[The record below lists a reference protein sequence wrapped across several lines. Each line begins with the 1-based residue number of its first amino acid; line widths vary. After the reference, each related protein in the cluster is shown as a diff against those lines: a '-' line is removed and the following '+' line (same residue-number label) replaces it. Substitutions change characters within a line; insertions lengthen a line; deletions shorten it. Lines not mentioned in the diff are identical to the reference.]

1 MLRVGFP
8 NYLNTLPFLYHL
20 SWGSLATLG
29 RTGKMNVI
37 ELVFD
42 VPSRLNEKLA
52 VGEIT
57 CGLCSSVFYA
67 KHYEDYIL
75 IPDISISAVGKVKS
89 VCLFHKVPLSELS
102 GKTIGITPET
112 ETSFAL
118 LRLVLEK
125 MKEVKPVYL
134 KLNHSSRGLS
144 KEEAQ
149 AFFETIDGYLAI
161 GNESLELL
169 YNGKFPFVTDLAE
182 VWLEETGYPFVFA
195 LLLVR
200 KEVLS
205 TYKKELRSLAENL
218 YLSRAKAL
226 AELSLIVKEYPS
238 SLDKTFL
245 LDYLHH
251 LEFDFS
257 GLKQRA
263 FLYFCQNLLDMGII
277 SKIPIL
283 KFVHF

>member
-20 SWGSLATLG
+20 P
-29 RTGKMNVI
+29 KMNGI
-37 ELVFD
+37 ELVLD
-42 VPSRLNEKLA
+42 VPSQLNEKLA
-52 VGEIT
+52 VGEIN

-67 KHYEDYIL
+67 KHFEDYIL

-125 MKEVKPVYL
+125 MKELKPVYL
-134 KLNHSSRGLS
+134 KLNHSSRSLS

-161 GNESLELL
+161 GNEALELL
-169 YNGKFPFVTDLAE
+169 YNEKFPFVTDLAE

-205 TYKKELRSLAENL
+205 VYKKELRILAENL

-226 AELSLIVKEYPS
+226 ADLSLIVKEYS
-238 SLDKTFL
+238 SLLDKTFL

-263 FLYFCQNLLDMGII
+263 FLHFCQNLFDMGII

>member
-1 MLRVGFP
+1 MFRVGFP

-20 SWGSLATLG
+20 S
-29 RTGKMNVI
+29 KMNGI

-52 VGEIT
+52 VGEIN

-67 KHYEDYIL
+67 KHFEDYIL

-125 MKEVKPVYL
+125 MKGVKPVYL

-161 GNESLELL
+161 GNEALELL
-169 YNGKFPFVTDLAE
+169 YSGKFPYVTDLAE
-182 VWLEETGYPFVFA
+182 VWLEETGYPLVFA

-200 KEVLS
+200 KEVVSL
-205 TYKKELRSLAENL
+205 YKKELRILAENL

-226 AELSLIVKEYPS
+226 ADLSLIVKEHSS

-263 FLYFCQNLLDMGII
+263 FLYFCQNLFDMGII

>member
-20 SWGSLATLG
+20 P
-29 RTGKMNVI
+29 KMNEI

-42 VPSRLNEKLA
+42 VPSRLNEKLG
-52 VGEIT
+52 VGEVD

-67 KHYEDYIL
+67 KHYEEYIL

-102 GKTIGITPET
+102 DKTIGITPET

-134 KLNHSSRGLS
+134 KLNHSFQSLS
-144 KEEAQ
+144 SEEGQ
-149 AFFETIDGYLAI
+149 ALFETIDGYLAI
-161 GNESLELL
+161 GNEALELL
-169 YNGKFPFVTDLAE
+169 CTDKFPYVTDLAE

-205 TYKKELRSLAENL
+205 VYKKELRILAENL

-226 AELSLIVKEYPS
+226 ADLSFIVKEYS
-238 SLDKTFL
+238 SFLDKTFL

-277 SKIPIL
+277 SKLPIL

>member
-20 SWGSLATLG
+20 PRMKG
-29 RTGKMNVI
+29 I
-37 ELVFD
+37 ELVLD

-52 VGEIT
+52 EGEIA
-57 CGLCSSVFYA
+57 CGLCSSVFFA
-67 KHYEDYIL
+67 KHYEDYTL

-125 MKEVKPVYL
+125 MKEIKPVYL
-134 KLNHSSRGLS
+134 KLSHSSRSLS

-161 GNESLELL
+161 GNEALELL
-169 YNGKFPFVTDLAE
+169 YSGKFPFVTDLAE

-205 TYKKELRSLAENL
+205 LYKKELRILAENL
-218 YLSRAKAL
+218 YFSRAKAL
-226 AELSLIVKEYPS
+226 ADLSLIVKEHS
-238 SLDKTFL
+238 SFLDKTFL

-263 FLYFCQNLLDMGII
+263 FLYFCQNLIDMGII

>member
-20 SWGSLATLG
+20 P
-29 RTGKMNVI
+29 KMNGI
-37 ELVFD
+37 ELLFD

-52 VGEIT
+52 VGEVD

-67 KHYEDYIL
+67 KHYEDYTL

-89 VCLFHKVPLSELS
+89 VCLFHKVPLLELS

-161 GNESLELL
+161 GNEALELL
-169 YNGKFPFVTDLAE
+169 YNEKFPFVTDLAE

-205 TYKKELRSLAENL
+205 LYKKELRIIAENL

-226 AELSLIVKEYPS
+226 ADLSLIVKEHS
-238 SLDKTFL
+238 SFLDKTFL

>member
-20 SWGSLATLG
+20 S
-29 RTGKMNVI
+29 KMNGI

-52 VGEIT
+52 VGEVD

-67 KHYEDYIL
+67 KHFEDYIL

-134 KLNHSSRGLS
+134 KLSHSSRSLS

-161 GNESLELL
+161 GNEALELL
-169 YNGKFPFVTDLAE
+169 YSGKFPFVTDLAE

-205 TYKKELRSLAENL
+205 LYKKELRILAENL

-226 AELSLIVKEYPS
+226 ADLSLIIKEHSS

>member
-20 SWGSLATLG
+20 P
-29 RTGKMNVI
+29 KMNGI

-52 VGEIT
+52 VGEIN

-67 KHYEDYIL
+67 KHFEDYIL

-134 KLNHSSRGLS
+134 KLNHSSRSLS

-161 GNESLELL
+161 GNEALELL
-169 YNGKFPFVTDLAE
+169 YNEKFPFVTDLAE

-200 KEVLS
+200 KEVVSL
-205 TYKKELRSLAENL
+205 YKKELRSLAENL

-226 AELSLIVKEYPS
+226 ADLSLIVKEHSS

>member
-20 SWGSLATLG
+20 P
-29 RTGKMNVI
+29 KMNGI

-52 VGEIT
+52 VGEVD

-112 ETSFAL
+112 ESSFAL

-125 MKEVKPVYL
+125 MNKIKPVYL
-134 KLNHSSRGLS
+134 KLNHSFRRLS
-144 KEEAQ
+144 NEEGQ

-161 GNESLELL
+161 GNEALELL
-169 YNGKFPFVTDLAE
+169 YSGKFPFVTDLAE

-205 TYKKELRSLAENL
+205 LYKKELRILAENL

-226 AELSLIVKEYPS
+226 ADLSLIVKEYS
-238 SLDKTFL
+238 SYLDKTFL

>member
-20 SWGSLATLG
+20 P
-29 RTGKMNVI
+29 KMNGI

-52 VGEIT
+52 VGEVD

-125 MKEVKPVYL
+125 MKEIKPVYL
-134 KLNHSSRGLS
+134 KLNHSSRSLS

-161 GNESLELL
+161 GNEALELL
-169 YNGKFPFVTDLAE
+169 YNEKFPYVTDLAE

-205 TYKKELRSLAENL
+205 LYKKELRSLAENL

-226 AELSLIVKEYPS
+226 ADLSLIVKEYSS

-263 FLYFCQNLLDMGII
+263 FLYFCQNLFDMGII

>member
-20 SWGSLATLG
+20 P
-29 RTGKMNVI
+29 KMNGI

-52 VGEIT
+52 VGEVD

-89 VCLFHKVPLSELS
+89 VCLFHKLPLSELS

-134 KLNHSSRGLS
+134 KLNHSFRRLS
-144 KEEAQ
+144 NEEGQ

-161 GNESLELL
+161 GDEALELL

-195 LLLVR
+195 LFLVR

-205 TYKKELRSLAENL
+205 LYKKDLRILAENL

-226 AELSLIVKEYPS
+226 ANLSLIVKEYS
-238 SLDKTFL
+238 SCLDKTFL

>member
-8 NYLNTLPFLYHL
+8 HYLNTLPFLYHL
-20 SWGSLATLG
+20 P
-29 RTGKMNVI
+29 KMNGI

-52 VGEIT
+52 VGEVN

-67 KHYEDYIL
+67 KHFEEYIL

-125 MKEVKPVYL
+125 MQEVKPIYL

-161 GNESLELL
+161 GNEALELL
-169 YNGKFPFVTDLAE
+169 YTEKFPYVTDLAE

-200 KEVLS
+200 KEILS
-205 TYKKELRSLAENL
+205 TYKKELRRLAENL

-226 AELSLIVKEYPS
+226 ADLSLIVQEHSS

>member
-8 NYLNTLPFLYHL
+8 NYLNTRPFLWYL
-20 SWGSLATLG
+20 P
-29 RTGKMNVI
+29 KMKGV
-37 ELVFD
+37 ELVLD

-52 VGEIT
+52 EGEIA

-67 KHYEDYIL
+67 KQYEDYVL
-75 IPDISISAVGKVKS
+75 IPDISISSVGKVKS
-89 VCLFHKVPLSELS
+89 VCLFHRVPLSELS

-125 MKEVKPVYL
+125 LKGIRPDYV

-144 KEEAQ
+144 HEESK
-149 AFFETIDGYLAI
+149 AFFENFDGYLAI
-161 GNESLELL
+161 GNEALELL

-200 KEVLS
+200 KEVAVH
-205 TYKKELRSLAENL
+205 YKRELRSLAENL

-226 AELSLIVKEYPS
+226 ADLSLLVKEYPPL
-238 SLDKTFL
+238 LDKSFL
-245 LDYLHH
+245 IDYLHH

-257 GLKQRA
+257 GVKQKA
-263 FLYFCQNLLDMGII
+263 FLYFCQNLLELGLI

-283 KFVHF
+283 RFVHL

>member
-1 MLRVGFP
+1 
-8 NYLNTLPFLYHL
+8 LPFLYHL
-20 SWGSLATLG
+20 PKING
-29 RTGKMNVI
+29 I

-52 VGEIT
+52 VGEIN

-67 KHYEDYIL
+67 KHFEDYIL

-125 MKEVKPVYL
+125 MKEIKPVYL
-134 KLNHSSRGLS
+134 KLNHSSRSLS

-161 GNESLELL
+161 GNEALELL
-169 YNGKFPFVTDLAE
+169 FTEKFPYVTDLAE

-205 TYKKELRSLAENL
+205 AYKKKLRILAENL

-226 AELSLIVKEYPS
+226 ADLSLIVKEYSS

-263 FLYFCQNLLDMGII
+263 FLYFCQNLFDMGII

-283 KFVHF
+283 KFVDF

>member
-20 SWGSLATLG
+20 P
-29 RTGKMNVI
+29 KMNGI

-52 VGEIT
+52 EGEIN

-134 KLNHSSRGLS
+134 KLSHSSQSLS

-161 GNESLELL
+161 GNEALELL
-169 YNGKFPFVTDLAE
+169 YNEKFPFVTDLAE

-205 TYKKELRSLAENL
+205 LYKKKLRRLAEKL

-226 AELSLIVKEYPS
+226 ADLSLIVKEYS
-238 SLDKTFL
+238 SFLDKTFL

>member
-20 SWGSLATLG
+20 P
-29 RTGKMNVI
+29 KMNGI

-52 VGEIT
+52 AGEVD

-67 KHYEDYIL
+67 KHFEDYIL

-125 MKEVKPVYL
+125 MEEIKPVYL
-134 KLNHSSRGLS
+134 KLSHSSRGLS

-169 YNGKFPFVTDLAE
+169 YNEKFPFVTDLAE
-182 VWLEETGYPFVFA
+182 VWLEKTGYPFVFA

-205 TYKKELRSLAENL
+205 LYKKELRILAENL

-226 AELSLIVKEYPS
+226 ADLSLIVKEHS
-238 SLDKTFL
+238 SFLDKTFL

-263 FLYFCQNLLDMGII
+263 FLYFCQNLFDMGII

>member
-20 SWGSLATLG
+20 PKING
-29 RTGKMNVI
+29 I

-52 VGEIT
+52 VGEIN

-67 KHYEDYIL
+67 KHFEDYIL

-134 KLNHSSRGLS
+134 KLSHSSRSLS

-161 GNESLELL
+161 GNEALELL
-169 YNGKFPFVTDLAE
+169 FTEKFPYVTDLAE

-205 TYKKELRSLAENL
+205 VYKKELRILAENL

-226 AELSLIVKEYPS
+226 ADLSLIVKEHSS

-263 FLYFCQNLLDMGII
+263 FLYFCQNLFDMGII

-283 KFVHF
+283 KFVDF

>member
-20 SWGSLATLG
+20 P
-29 RTGKMNVI
+29 KMNGI

-52 VGEIT
+52 EGKIA

-67 KHYEDYIL
+67 KHYEDYTL

-134 KLNHSSRGLS
+134 KLSHSSQSLS

-161 GNESLELL
+161 GNEALELL
-169 YNGKFPFVTDLAE
+169 YNEKFPFVTDLAE

-200 KEVLS
+200 KEVVSL
-205 TYKKELRSLAENL
+205 YKKELRSLAENL

-226 AELSLIVKEYPS
+226 ADLSLIVKEHSS

>member
-1 MLRVGFP
+1 MLKIGFP

-20 SWGSLATLG
+20 P
-29 RTGKMNVI
+29 KMKDI
-37 ELVFD
+37 ELVLD

-52 VGEIT
+52 KSEVA

-67 KHYEDYIL
+67 RHYEDFLL

-89 VCLFHKVPLSELS
+89 VCLFHRVPISQLS
-102 GKTIGITPET
+102 GRSIGISPET

-118 LRLVLEK
+118 LRLVLER
-125 MKEVKPVYL
+125 MIGIKPSYV
-134 KLNHSSRGLS
+134 KLNLALS
-144 KEEAQ
+144 ELNYDGAQ
-149 AFFETIDGYLAI
+149 AHMERFDGYLAI
-161 GNESLELL
+161 GNEALELL
-169 YNGKFPFVTDLAE
+169 YKEEFPFVTDLAQF
-182 VWLEETGYPFVFA
+182 WLEKTGYPFVFA

-200 KEVLS
+200 KDIVDF
-205 TYKKELRSLAENL
+205 YKKELKTLAENL

-226 AELSLIVKEYPS
+226 ADLSLLLEGYS
-238 SLDKTFL
+238 SFLDKNFL

-263 FLYFCQNLLDMGII
+263 FLYFCQNLLDMGL
-277 SKIPIL
+277 IPEIPVL
-283 KFVHF
+283 KFVSL

>member
-20 SWGSLATLG
+20 P
-29 RTGKMNVI
+29 KMNGI

-52 VGEIT
+52 VGEIN

-125 MKEVKPVYL
+125 MKEIKPVYL

-161 GNESLELL
+161 GNEALELL

-205 TYKKELRSLAENL
+205 LYKKELRILAENL

-226 AELSLIVKEYPS
+226 ADLSLIVKEHSPY
-238 SLDKTFL
+238 LDKTFL

>member
-8 NYLNTLPFLYHL
+8 NYLNTLPFLYNL
-20 SWGSLATLG
+20 P
-29 RTGKMNVI
+29 KMNGI

-42 VPSRLNEKLA
+42 VPSRLNERLA
-52 VGEIT
+52 VGEIN

-67 KHYEDYIL
+67 KHFEDYIL

-125 MKEVKPVYL
+125 MKEIKPVYL
-134 KLNHSSRGLS
+134 KLSHSSRGLS
-144 KEEAQ
+144 KEKAQ

-161 GNESLELL
+161 GNEALELL
-169 YNGKFPFVTDLAE
+169 YTEKFPYVTDLAE

-205 TYKKELRSLAENL
+205 LYKKELRSLAENL

-226 AELSLIVKEYPS
+226 ADLSLIVKEYSS

-263 FLYFCQNLLDMGII
+263 FLYFCQNLFDMGII

>member
-20 SWGSLATLG
+20 PKING
-29 RTGKMNVI
+29 I

-52 VGEIT
+52 VGEIN

-67 KHYEDYIL
+67 KHFEDYIL

-134 KLNHSSRGLS
+134 KLSHSSRSLS

-161 GNESLELL
+161 GNEALKLL
-169 YNGKFPFVTDLAE
+169 FTEKFPYVTDLAE

-205 TYKKELRSLAENL
+205 VYKKELRILAENL

-226 AELSLIVKEYPS
+226 ADLSLIVKEYS
-238 SLDKTFL
+238 SFLDKTFL

-263 FLYFCQNLLDMGII
+263 FLYFCQNLFDMGII

-283 KFVHF
+283 KFVDF

>member
-20 SWGSLATLG
+20 PRMRG
-29 RTGKMNVI
+29 I

-52 VGEIT
+52 LGEVD

-67 KHYEDYIL
+67 KHFEDYIL

-89 VCLFHKVPLSELS
+89 VCLFHKLPLSELS

-134 KLNHSSRGLS
+134 KLSHSSRRS
-144 KEEAQ
+144 RKEEAQ

-161 GNESLELL
+161 GNEALELL
-169 YNGKFPFVTDLAE
+169 YNEKFPFVTDLAE

-205 TYKKELRSLAENL
+205 LSKKELSILAENL

-226 AELSLIVKEYPS
+226 ADLSLIVKEHYS

-283 KFVHF
+283 KIVHF

>member
-8 NYLNTLPFLYHL
+8 NYLNTLLFLYHL
-20 SWGSLATLG
+20 P
-29 RTGKMNVI
+29 KMNGI

-52 VGEIT
+52 VGEVD

-125 MKEVKPVYL
+125 IKEVKPVYL
-134 KLNHSSRGLS
+134 KLNHSSRGLN

-161 GNESLELL
+161 GNEALELL

-205 TYKKELRSLAENL
+205 LYKKELRILAENL

-226 AELSLIVKEYPS
+226 ADLSLIVKEYS
-238 SLDKTFL
+238 SFFDKTFL

>member
-20 SWGSLATLG
+20 P
-29 RTGKMNVI
+29 KMNGI

-52 VGEIT
+52 VGEIN

-67 KHYEDYIL
+67 KHFEDYIL

-125 MKEVKPVYL
+125 MKKVKPVYL
-134 KLNHSSRGLS
+134 KLNHSSRSLS

-161 GNESLELL
+161 GNEALELL
-169 YNGKFPFVTDLAE
+169 YNEKFPFVTDLAE

-200 KEVLS
+200 KEVVSL
-205 TYKKELRSLAENL
+205 YKKELRSLAENL

-226 AELSLIVKEYPS
+226 ADLSLIVKEHSS
-238 SLDKTFL
+238 SLDKIFL

>member
-20 SWGSLATLG
+20 P
-29 RTGKMNVI
+29 KMNGI

-52 VGEIT
+52 VGEIN

-67 KHYEDYIL
+67 KHFEDYIL

-134 KLNHSSRGLS
+134 KLSHSSRSLS

-161 GNESLELL
+161 GNEALELL
-169 YNGKFPFVTDLAE
+169 YSGKFPFVTDLAE

-205 TYKKELRSLAENL
+205 VYKKELRILAENL

-226 AELSLIVKEYPS
+226 ADLSLIVKEHSS

>member
-20 SWGSLATLG
+20 P
-29 RTGKMNVI
+29 KMNGI

-52 VGEIT
+52 VGEVN

-67 KHYEDYIL
+67 KHFEDYIL

-125 MKEVKPVYL
+125 MKEIKPVYL
-134 KLNHSSRGLS
+134 KLRHSSRSLS

-161 GNESLELL
+161 GNEALELL
-169 YNGKFPFVTDLAE
+169 FIEKFPYVTDLAQ

-205 TYKKELRSLAENL
+205 VYKKELRILAENL

-226 AELSLIVKEYPS
+226 ADLSLIVKKHSS

>member
-1 MLRVGFP
+1 
-8 NYLNTLPFLYHL
+8 
-20 SWGSLATLG
+20 
-29 RTGKMNVI
+29 MNGI

-52 VGEIT
+52 VGEIN

-67 KHYEDYIL
+67 KHFEDYIL

-134 KLNHSSRGLS
+134 KLSHSSRSLS
-144 KEEAQ
+144 NKEAQ

-161 GNESLELL
+161 GNEALELL
-169 YNGKFPFVTDLAE
+169 YNEKFPFVTDLAE

-200 KEVLS
+200 KEILS
-205 TYKKELRSLAENL
+205 LYKKELRSLAENL

-226 AELSLIVKEYPS
+226 ADLSLIVKEHSS

>member
-20 SWGSLATLG
+20 PRMKG
-29 RTGKMNVI
+29 I
-37 ELVFD
+37 ELVLD

-52 VGEIT
+52 EGEIA
-57 CGLCSSVFYA
+57 CGLCSSVFFA
-67 KHYEDYIL
+67 KHYEDYTL

-125 MKEVKPVYL
+125 MKEIKPVYL
-134 KLNHSSRGLS
+134 KLSHSSRSLS

-161 GNESLELL
+161 GNEALELL
-169 YNGKFPFVTDLAE
+169 YSGKFPFVTDLAE

-205 TYKKELRSLAENL
+205 LYKKELRIIAENL

-226 AELSLIVKEYPS
+226 ADLSLIVKEHS
-238 SLDKTFL
+238 SFLDKTFL

>member
-20 SWGSLATLG
+20 PN
-29 RTGKMNVI
+29 MNGI

-52 VGEIT
+52 GGEIN

-67 KHYEDYIL
+67 KHFEDYIL

-125 MKEVKPVYL
+125 MKEIKPVYL
-134 KLNHSSRGLS
+134 KLNHSFQSLS
-144 KEEAQ
+144 NEEGQ
-149 AFFETIDGYLAI
+149 AFFKTIDGYLAI
-161 GNESLELL
+161 GNEALELL
-169 YNGKFPFVTDLAE
+169 YTEKFPYVTDLAE

-200 KEVLS
+200 KEILS
-205 TYKKELRSLAENL
+205 TYKKELRILAENL

-226 AELSLIVKEYPS
+226 ADLSLIVKEHS
-238 SLDKTFL
+238 SFLDKTFL

>member
-20 SWGSLATLG
+20 P
-29 RTGKMNVI
+29 KMNGI

-52 VGEIT
+52 VWEVA
-57 CGLCSSVFYA
+57 CGLCSSIFYA

-144 KEEAQ
+144 KGEAQ
-149 AFFETIDGYLAI
+149 AFFEIIDGYLAI
-161 GNESLELL
+161 GNEALELL
-169 YNGKFPFVTDLAE
+169 YTEKFPYVTDLAE

-200 KEVLS
+200 KEILS
-205 TYKKELRSLAENL
+205 NYKKELRSLAENL

-226 AELSLIVKEYPS
+226 ADLSLIVQEYPS

>member
-1 MLRVGFP
+1 
-8 NYLNTLPFLYHL
+8 
-20 SWGSLATLG
+20 
-29 RTGKMNVI
+29 MNGI

-67 KHYEDYIL
+67 KHFEDYIL

-144 KEEAQ
+144 KGEAQ
-149 AFFETIDGYLAI
+149 AFFEIIDGYLAI
-161 GNESLELL
+161 GNEALELL
-169 YNGKFPFVTDLAE
+169 YTEKFPFVTDLAE

-200 KEVLS
+200 KEILS
-205 TYKKELRSLAENL
+205 NYKKELRSLAENL

-226 AELSLIVKEYPS
+226 ADLSLIVKEHSS
-238 SLDKTFL
+238 SLDKAFL

-277 SKIPIL
+277 SKIPTL

>member
-20 SWGSLATLG
+20 S
-29 RTGKMNVI
+29 KMNGI

-52 VGEIT
+52 VGEVD

-67 KHYEDYIL
+67 KHFEDYIL

-134 KLNHSSRGLS
+134 KLSHSSRRLS
-144 KEEAQ
+144 KEESQ

-161 GNESLELL
+161 GNEALELL
-169 YNGKFPFVTDLAE
+169 YSGKFPFVTDLAE

-205 TYKKELRSLAENL
+205 LYKKELRILAENL

-226 AELSLIVKEYPS
+226 ADLSLIIKEHSS

>member
-20 SWGSLATLG
+20 PKTNG
-29 RTGKMNVI
+29 I

-52 VGEIT
+52 VGEVD

-67 KHYEDYIL
+67 KHFEDYIL

-134 KLNHSSRGLS
+134 KLSHSSRGLS

-169 YNGKFPFVTDLAE
+169 YNGKFPYVTDLAE

-200 KEVLS
+200 KEVVSL
-205 TYKKELRSLAENL
+205 YKKELRSLAENL

-226 AELSLIVKEYPS
+226 ADLSLIVKEHSS